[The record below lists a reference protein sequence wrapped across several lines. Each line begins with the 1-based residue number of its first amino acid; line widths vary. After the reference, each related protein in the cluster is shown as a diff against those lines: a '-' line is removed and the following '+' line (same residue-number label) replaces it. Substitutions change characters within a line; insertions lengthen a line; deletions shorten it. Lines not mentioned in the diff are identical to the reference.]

1 METSWAAMD
10 AAVEFWS
17 MQWLQLV
24 QQLNVVIQLQPC
36 RHEQILNPTH
46 FCFCRPNNLGKNI
59 GIPISCFLGSLKD
72 LALHTTSSL
81 DQQNC
86 LISTGDTCISG
97 WNSST
102 MTERF
107 RQDGSLYQRMAQDYG
122 SFPPFWDG
130 YIMVNNQ
137 VGMSKAPRYRT
148 ATNNKFGTHPWYLTT
163 TNHKMGNFGGS
174 FGAWFLPHAL
184 GIRAIGA
191 NFAMK
196 FTEVLEEASNWDGLS
211 SPFEQ
216 RTSLNEVQNNLI

>member
-1 METSWAAMD
+1 MEYIAQYLLLRPGFGRSRNIHGSLRHLLGLGCDNGIWRTEPCRFVPAVWDGCKNLYGKTWKTTELVNCGIIKMETSWNILGGRNGRGC
-10 AAVEFWS
+10 WNL

-24 QQLNVVIQLQPC
+24 QQLNVVIQLQLC

-59 GIPISCFLGSLKD
+59 GVPISCFLGSLKD
-72 LALHTTSSL
+72 LALYTTSSL

-86 LISTGDTCISG
+86 FISTVDTCISG

-130 YIMVNNQ
+130 
-137 VGMSKAPRYRT
+137 
-148 ATNNKFGTHPWYLTT
+148 
-163 TNHKMGNFGGS
+163 
-174 FGAWFLPHAL
+174 
-184 GIRAIGA
+184 
-191 NFAMK
+191 
-196 FTEVLEEASNWDGLS
+196 
-211 SPFEQ
+211 
-216 RTSLNEVQNNLI
+216 

>member
-1 METSWAAMD
+1 MNNRAGPTCAKLWDGCKNLYGKTWKTTELVNCGIIKMETSWVAAMD

-46 FCFCRPNNLGKNI
+46 FCFCRPKNLGKNI
-59 GIPISCFLGSLKD
+59 GIPISCFLGSLKN

-130 YIMVNNQ
+130 
-137 VGMSKAPRYRT
+137 
-148 ATNNKFGTHPWYLTT
+148 
-163 TNHKMGNFGGS
+163 
-174 FGAWFLPHAL
+174 
-184 GIRAIGA
+184 
-191 NFAMK
+191 
-196 FTEVLEEASNWDGLS
+196 
-211 SPFEQ
+211 
-216 RTSLNEVQNNLI
+216 

>member
-1 METSWAAMD
+1 MEYIAQYLLLRPDLAGQGTSMGLWGTCWAWDVTMGYEEPSRADLCQPYGMDVKTFTEKHGKTTELVNCGIIKMETSWNILGGRNGRGC
-10 AAVEFWS
+10 WNL

-24 QQLNVVIQLQPC
+24 QQLNVVIQLQLC

-59 GIPISCFLGSLKD
+59 GVPISCFLGSLKD
-72 LALHTTSSL
+72 LALYTTSSL

-86 LISTGDTCISG
+86 FISTVDTCISG

-130 YIMVNNQ
+130 
-137 VGMSKAPRYRT
+137 
-148 ATNNKFGTHPWYLTT
+148 
-163 TNHKMGNFGGS
+163 
-174 FGAWFLPHAL
+174 
-184 GIRAIGA
+184 
-191 NFAMK
+191 
-196 FTEVLEEASNWDGLS
+196 
-211 SPFEQ
+211 
-216 RTSLNEVQNNLI
+216 